1 MELLKRH
8 IYWLLGA
15 GLLVLITSGVIL
27 YMSLKNE
34 PNTSVMPPKMPLAKD
49 QIIPDSKG
57 KQKDLSPA
65 ELIMID
71 VQGSV
76 KNPGVY
82 EMKSGDRVIHAI
94 QRAGGFLDSAEV
106 RSVNQAQKID
116 DEMIIYVAAKGEQI
130 NPLVQS
136 VENEND
142 NKLNINSADV
152 SELQTLSGVGPSK
165 AQSIILYREENGPFT
180 SIEQLLE
187 VRGIGEKTIEDW
199 KDKIEFR

>member
-8 IYWLLGA
+8 IHWLLGA

-34 PNTSVMPPKMPLAKD
+34 SNTSVMPPKMPLAKD
-49 QIIPDSKG
+49 QLTQDSQD

-106 RSVNQAQKID
+106 RSVNQAQKIN

>member
-8 IYWLLGA
+8 IHWLLGA

-34 PNTSVMPPKMPLAKD
+34 SNTSVMPPKTPLAKD
-49 QIIPDSKG
+49 QVIPDSEG